1 MKQCSAKPLFS
12 GSNPDAASNQNKRVR
27 PIMLSPFSF
36 FCYDSAGQELQ
47 SPLKVSCKEGG
58 VMYFPTKCD

>member
-1 MKQCSAKPLFS
+1 MKQCNAKPLFP

-36 FCYDSAGQELQ
+36 FCYDSAGQKLQ
-47 SPLKVSCKEGG
+47 SPLKVSDKEGG
-58 VMYFPTKCD
+58 VMYLSNKM